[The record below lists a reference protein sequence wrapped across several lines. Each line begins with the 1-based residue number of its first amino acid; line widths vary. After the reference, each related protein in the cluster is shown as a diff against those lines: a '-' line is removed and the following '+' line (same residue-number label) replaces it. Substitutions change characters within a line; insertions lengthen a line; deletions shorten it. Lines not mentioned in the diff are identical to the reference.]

1 MPSNERQTIEQA
13 KFIKAFEKQKKTIE
27 DLEEKQIKAIE
38 GNKKQLDNKKQFDNN
53 ELLLSN
59 EREIFKN
66 ICNKRLDKMMDYLKK
81 LLW

>member
-1 MPSNERQTIEQA
+1 MKNKE
-13 KFIKAFEKQKKTIE
+13 KTIE

-38 GNKKQLDNKKQFDNN
+38 GNKKQLHNKKQFDNN

-66 ICNKRLDKMMDYLKK
+66 ICNKRLDK
-81 LLW
+81 

>member
-1 MPSNERQTIEQA
+1 MKNKE
-13 KFIKAFEKQKKTIE
+13 KTIE

-38 GNKKQLDNKKQFDNN
+38 GNKKQLHNKKQFDNN

-81 LLW
+81 IIMVA